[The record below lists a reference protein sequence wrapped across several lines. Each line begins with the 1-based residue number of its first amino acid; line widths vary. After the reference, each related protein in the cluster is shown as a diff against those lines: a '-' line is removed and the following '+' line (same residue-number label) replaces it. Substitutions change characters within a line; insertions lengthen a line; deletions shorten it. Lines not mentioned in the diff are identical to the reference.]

1 MLVTSREQILWHTR
15 SHTGITWLHVLK
27 QSVVCEILIVLQRF
41 ACIKAGRTRVY
52 IWCSF
57 GGVRGTRVIMTY

>member
-1 MLVTSREQILWHTR
+1 MAHEIAYWYYMVT
-15 SHTGITWLHVLK
+15 VLK
-27 QSVVCEILIVLQRF
+27 QSVVCEILIVLQRL